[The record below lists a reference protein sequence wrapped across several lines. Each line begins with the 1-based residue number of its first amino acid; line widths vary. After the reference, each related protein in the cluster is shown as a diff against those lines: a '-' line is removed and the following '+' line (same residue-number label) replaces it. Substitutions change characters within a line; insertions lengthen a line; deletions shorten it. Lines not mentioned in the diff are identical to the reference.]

1 MVSATHSVGYERTK
15 IIERLVGPTFKTG
28 QGSVMITLSHKT
40 TKSAES
46 FDDHTFEDEGDASL
60 GKTIKE
66 THDGP
71 KPWHFTQSR
80 EGPIPMC
87 DGDAFWGF
95 GLRRSYVHLIRIEPC
110 LRGAIVGDVERSS

>member
-1 MVSATHSVGYERTK
+1 VEKVRTTGNGKNKVMPPLLYIGAVKMVSATHSVGYERTK
-15 IIERLVGPTFKTG
+15 IIERLVGPAFKTG

-40 TKSAES
+40 TKSTES

-71 KPWHFTQSR
+71 KP
-80 EGPIPMC
+80 
-87 DGDAFWGF
+87 
-95 GLRRSYVHLIRIEPC
+95 
-110 LRGAIVGDVERSS
+110 